1 MIFTQ
6 CTYQMIFCQAVSS
19 DLSSATLEPNA
30 PTCATCLSYTTVNGI
45 ALSFKILHEKYKAV
59 TYTSCCEHNIDKR
72 AKKKGSS
79 KVGSSH
85 TVDLA
90 WKTASVL

>member
-1 MIFTQ
+1 
-6 CTYQMIFCQAVSS
+6 MIFCQAVSS

-59 TYTSCCEHNIDKR
+59 AVNII
-72 AKKKGSS
+72 
-79 KVGSSH
+79 
-85 TVDLA
+85 
-90 WKTASVL
+90 